1 MGRRGTSSPPRVQKT
16 PHLKQ
21 WHLGFMEDITS
32 CWVKGPPRFC
42 FTTCKYVFRGG
53 GGEGPGPPQH
63 LFSRANEGGVG
74 REPPL
79 FCSNK

>member
-21 WHLGFMEDITS
+21 WHLGFMEDIAS
-32 CWVKGPPRFC
+32 CWVKGPPPFC

-53 GGEGPGPPQH
+53 GRGGA
-63 LFSRANEGGVG
+63 RAASASLLQGQRGGG
-74 REPPL
+74 A
-79 FCSNK
+79 